1 MLASIC
7 KSYIDAINNGGVPV
21 IENAWH
27 YICKNECYKAMQE
40 AISKFQEQI
49 GLAIEEKDNVD
60 IMREKYKTV

>member
-40 AISKFQEQI
+40 AISKF
-49 GLAIEEKDNVD
+49 
-60 IMREKYKTV
+60 